1 MPRDPDGFT
10 DEPERPRR
18 YDDDEDRPRRRR
30 RDDDYDDYDDY
41 DIRREDVKLPNYLIP
56 AILVTVLCGC
66 WPLGLVAIINAA
78 QVDGKLRSGDVAG
91 ARRAADLAR
100 TFTWVTFAVGLVV
113 NVILFFVMIA
123 AETMK

>member
-10 DEPERPRR
+10 EEPERPRR
-18 YDDDEDRPRRRR
+18 YDDDEDYPRRRR
-30 RDDDYDDYDDY
+30 RDDYDDY

-78 QVDGKLRSGDVAG
+78 QVDGKLKSGDIAG
-91 ARRAADLAR
+91 ARRAADLAK
-100 TFTWVTFAVGLVV
+100 TFTWVTFAVGLIV
-113 NVILFFVMIA
+113 NVIVVFLMIA

>member
-18 YDDDEDRPRRRR
+18 RDDDEGRPRRRR
-30 RDDDYDDYDDY
+30 RDDYDDYDDY
-41 DIRREDVKLPNYLIP
+41 DVRREDVKLPNDLVP

-78 QVDGKLRSGDVAG
+78 QVDGKVKSGDVEG
-91 ARRAADLAR
+91 ARRAANLAK
-100 TFTWVTFAVGLVV
+100 TFTWVTFGVGLVV
-113 NVILFFVMIA
+113 NVIFIFVMIA